1 MYEAFCFHLITRDDR
16 APQLADA
23 VSVAKKGGSR

>member
-1 MYEAFCFHLITRDDR
+1 MYEAFFITRDDR

-23 VSVAKKGGSR
+23 VSVANKGGSR